1 MKIVLGFGLIL
12 GAVGSV
18 VQLVTLPFIR
28 THDLRVADFLGY
40 GSMVLTALL
49 LFFGIRAYR
58 EGTGGG
64 RLTFARG
71 LAVGA
76 LIALVS
82 SLCYAATF
90 QVVYFRIEPRFGD
103 HMAACMVERA
113 RAAGATDEKI
123 VATAERAQTLKRLY
137 DNALTNAA
145 LTFGTIWPFGLV
157 VSGIS
162 AAILRRR

>member
-90 QVVYFRIEPRFGD
+90 QSSTSGSSRASGTTWQPAWSSAPAPR
-103 HMAACMVERA
+103 V
-113 RAAGATDEKI
+113 
-123 VATAERAQTLKRLY
+123 RL
-137 DNALTNAA
+137 TRRS
-145 LTFGTIWPFGLV
+145 W
-157 VSGIS
+157 
-162 AAILRRR
+162 RRRSGPRP